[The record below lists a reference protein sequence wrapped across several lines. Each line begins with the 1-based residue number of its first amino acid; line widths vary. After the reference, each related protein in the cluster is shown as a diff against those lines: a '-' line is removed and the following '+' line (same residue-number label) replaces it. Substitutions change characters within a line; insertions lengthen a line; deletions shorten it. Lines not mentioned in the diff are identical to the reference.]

1 MEVVT
6 MTIIGFN
13 FKEIKVSK
21 KEGVKGKIN
30 IKNNVVITDIKEQ
43 DLSLGDKSQS
53 ALKFMFEFSSK
64 YDPNLGEIILRG
76 DLLFME
82 AAGKTKE
89 ILDGW
94 KKDKKVPKDV
104 MAGILNTV
112 LTKCNIEA
120 LILSQKVCLPPPIP
134 LPSVKQ
140 AEEKEEKK

>member
-1 MEVVT
+1 

-13 FKEIKVSK
+13 FKEIKVRK
-21 KEGVKGKIN
+21 EEGVKGKIN
-30 IKNNVVITDIKEQ
+30 IKNNVIITDVKEQ

-53 ALKFMFEFSSK
+53 ALKFVFEFSSK
-64 YDPNLGEIILRG
+64 YDPDCGEITLVG

-82 AAGKTKE
+82 SSAKTKE
-89 ILDGW
+89 ILAGW
-94 KKDKKVPKDV
+94 KKSKNIPKDV

-120 LILSQKVCLPPPIP
+120 LVLSQRVNLPPPIP

-140 AEEKEEKK
+140 DFKKEEKK

>member
-1 MEVVT
+1 

-43 DLSLGDKSQS
+43 DLNLGDKSQS
-53 ALKFMFEFSSK
+53 ALKFLFEFSSK
-64 YDPNLGEIILRG
+64 YDPDLGEIILRG

-82 AAGKTKE
+82 SANKTKE

-94 KKDKKVPKDV
+94 KKSKNVPKDI

-112 LTKCNIEA
+112 LSKCNIEA
-120 LILSQKVCLPPPIP
+120 LILSQKVNLPPPIP
-134 LPSVKQ
+134 LPSVKTEVK
-140 AEEKEEKK
+140 AEKK

>member
-1 MEVVT
+1 

-13 FKEIKVSK
+13 FKDIKVSR

-64 YDPNLGEIILRG
+64 YEPNFGEIVLGG

-82 AAGKTKE
+82 SSSKTKE

-94 KKDKKVPKDV
+94 KKSKKVPKDI

-112 LTKCNIEA
+112 LSKCNIEA
-120 LILSQKVCLPPPIP
+120 LILSQKVNLPPPIP

-140 AEEKEEKK
+140 AEEKAEKK

>member
-1 MEVVT
+1 

-43 DLSLGDKSQS
+43 DLNLGDKSQS
-53 ALKFMFEFSSK
+53 ALKFIFEFSSK
-64 YDPNLGEIILRG
+64 YDPNLGEIILGG

-82 AAGKTKE
+82 SSTKTKE
-89 ILDGW
+89 ILDEW
-94 KKDKKVPKDV
+94 KKSKKVPKDI

-112 LTKCNIEA
+112 LSKCNIEA
-120 LILSQKVCLPPPIP
+120 LILSQKVNLPPPIP

>member
-1 MEVVT
+1 

-13 FKEIKVSK
+13 FRDMKVSR
-21 KEGVKGKIN
+21 KEGVKGQIN

-64 YDPNLGEIILRG
+64 YEPNLGEIILEG

-82 AAGKTKE
+82 SSNKTKE
-89 ILDGW
+89 ILDEW
-94 KKDKKVPKDV
+94 KKTKKVPKDIV
-104 MAGILNTV
+104 AGILNTV
-112 LTKCNIEA
+112 LSKCNIEA
-120 LILSQKVCLPPPIP
+120 LILSQKVNLPPPIP

-140 AEEKEEKK
+140 AEEKK